1 MQNVYVRPCI
11 IYHRGKSIY
20 LWGTWCKMYVR
31 SWIYSSEVF
40 PVTSEVHHAKCL
52 WGPGFLPL
60 YLRAIYFF
68 SHLLPIY
75 MHVWSFCIICL
86 FFPLVLLCKMYVVSY
101 LLPTRY
107 LFFHDFTIL
116 LCQFKSGFYN
126 HILTILTT
134 GDQDLSF
141 TVVLHQTSKH
151 DTLSSVF

>member
-1 MQNVYVRPCI
+1 MVQNVCKFLDLFL
-11 IYHRGKSIY
+11 RGISGY
-20 LWGTWCKMYVR
+20 LWGTSCKMFVR
-31 SWIYSSEVF
+31 PWIF
-40 PVTSEVHHAKCL
+40 TSL
-52 WGPGFLPL
+52 PPSYIYILFLHL
-60 YLRAIYFF
+60 LAIY
-68 SHLLPIY
+68 
-75 MHVWSFCIICL
+75 MQVRSFCIICL
-86 FFPLVLLCKMYVVSY
+86 FFPLGLLYKIYIASY

-151 DTLSSVF
+151 DTLYILDGKLTNSTSFLSL